1 MSNGEQHYRVL
12 NLDPTATPEQIYQA
26 YRDLARVWD
35 PQRFSHS
42 PRLEMMAEA
51 KLQEIIAAYHA
62 LQPSGF
68 PEGSALPG
76 SVAVET
82 SAPPLPW
89 DEPAHPLASTERS
102 SVPWAPVAD
111 LHRPVELGS
120 IPAPPPRPP
129 AVYPIE
135 PPPALEPRGRFGL
148 PLPVESPR
156 TVEPA
161 RAMETGWESRIPTA
175 QPPGPTLSAAN
186 PPGVPEEPVAAAPGD
201 MPAPA
206 TQPSRRITLA
216 VVAATG
222 LLLVGA
228 GVFLREAVSGPAH
241 RGPTPAAIPAET
253 VPVDD
258 SVIGAPVAEGKGEV
272 KGLDNRVPKPETAAP
287 AAPKRSRRLIPEPQE
302 PLQELTSGAE
312 LMPPQGRRGAGK
324 FKLINHSGQDAVARI
339 SAQAAPSSALRLVYV
354 KSGTEVV
361 VGGIGTGVYF
371 VSFAMGPV
379 RSRLRPFGAR
389 FGPFQFIQIESAN
402 GAQSDQYQIAL
413 KPGDN

>member
-1 MSNGEQHYRVL
+1 
-12 NLDPTATPEQIYQA
+12 
-26 YRDLARVWD
+26 
-35 PQRFSHS
+35 
-42 PRLEMMAEA
+42 
-51 KLQEIIAAYHA
+51 
-62 LQPSGF
+62 
-68 PEGSALPG
+68 
-76 SVAVET
+76 
-82 SAPPLPW
+82 
-89 DEPAHPLASTERS
+89 
-102 SVPWAPVAD
+102 
-111 LHRPVELGS
+111 
-120 IPAPPPRPP
+120 
-129 AVYPIE
+129 
-135 PPPALEPRGRFGL
+135 
-148 PLPVESPR
+148 
-156 TVEPA
+156 
-161 RAMETGWESRIPTA
+161 
-175 QPPGPTLSAAN
+175 
-186 PPGVPEEPVAAAPGD
+186 
-201 MPAPA
+201 
-206 TQPSRRITLA
+206 
-216 VVAATG
+216 
-222 LLLVGA
+222 
-228 GVFLREAVSGPAH
+228 
-241 RGPTPAAIPAET
+241 
-253 VPVDD
+253 
-258 SVIGAPVAEGKGEV
+258 VIGAPVAEGKGEV